1 MINEIDRQPI
11 VVVEHYCL
19 LGEGPVWDAKQQML
33 YWVDILNG
41 AIHGYAPKNKMHTTI
56 QLDQL
61 IGAFA
66 FCNDG
71 NFIAALQNGFAF
83 IDRVSGE
90 IKMIEDP
97 EAHLPGNR
105 FNDGKC
111 DPAGRFWAGTM
122 ALTEVAGA
130 GSVYTIE
137 KNVGVMKKIDN
148 VSISNG
154 MAWSADHTTLYY
166 IDSPSFKVVAY
177 DYDKTTGHISNKRT
191 IITITAADGVPD
203 GMTIDTEGMLWI
215 AHWDGWQV
223 TRWNPATGEKLFHF
237 TLPVGR
243 ATSCTFGGESLE
255 DLYIT
260 SARVGLT
267 EEALESQPL
276 AGALFV
282 IPNCGFRGLPAFEFV
297 K

>member
-1 MINEIDRQPI
+1 MIKESSRQPI
-11 VVVEHYCL
+11 VVVEHHCL
-19 LGEGPVWDAKQQML
+19 LGEGPVWDAKQQVL
-33 YWVDILNG
+33 CWVDILNG
-41 AIHGYAPKNKMHTTI
+41 AIHGYAPKNKIHTTI

-66 FCNDG
+66 FCTDG

-83 IDRVSGE
+83 IDRASGE
-90 IKMIEDP
+90 TKMIEDP

-122 ALTEVAGA
+122 ALTEEAGA

-137 KNVGVMKKIDN
+137 KNVGVTKKIDN

-177 DYDKTTGHISNKRT
+177 AYDKTTGHISNERT
-191 IITITAADGVPD
+191 IITIKAQDGVPD
-203 GMTIDTEGMLWI
+203 GMTIDSEGMLWI

-223 TRWNPATGEKLFHF
+223 TRWDPATGEKLFHF

-243 ATSCTFGGESLE
+243 VTSCTFGGESLE

-267 EEALESQPL
+267 DEALESQPM

-282 IPNCGFRGLPAFEFV
+282 ISNCGFKGFPACEFG